1 MAIKTLKAG
10 LKTIK
15 KFQQANVTANT
26 YVANDSTQ
34 QLKDV
39 QPIKTTD
46 QCKLV
51 KLTVACASDA
61 LDGLIKAHLNLIPN
75 N

>member
-10 LKTIK
+10 LKTTK

-34 QLKDV
+34 
-39 QPIKTTD
+39 
-46 QCKLV
+46 
-51 KLTVACASDA
+51 
-61 LDGLIKAHLNLIPN
+61 
-75 N
+75 

>member
-1 MAIKTLKAG
+1 M
-10 LKTIK
+10 
-15 KFQQANVTANT
+15 
-26 YVANDSTQ
+26 
-34 QLKDV
+34 KDV

-61 LDGLIKAHLNLIPN
+61 LDGRIKAHLNLIEHSTWWIN
-75 N
+75 FLRRLFEALF

>member
-1 MAIKTLKAG
+1 MLKIIQKIDQKTHYKLQGRFWPEFYMLVSEKTWKLWTGSMAIKTLKAG

-34 QLKDV
+34 
-39 QPIKTTD
+39 
-46 QCKLV
+46 
-51 KLTVACASDA
+51 
-61 LDGLIKAHLNLIPN
+61 
-75 N
+75 